1 MLSLRR
7 VRSNV
12 LPVFLA
18 RNGFAKQAIFH
29 GPIHNAKMAP
39 VQLRE
44 FSNQSFQDALKKIK
58 ESRASAVAE
67 ANGEKIEKPVNNA
80 TATEVLPDKPVDHT
94 AAAES
99 NTDQPLNYAAAT
111 ESTTDKPINEEE
123 IKETNRTTDEKI
135 SEEKSEEPA
144 ASPAA
149 KIDFADLRYR
159 AFAFAR
165 DAKTTIKDN
174 VIQGWHDMIGT
185 NQTSL
190 LEKKFEQ
197 SQSFRRKKTDND
209 DDEEVEEPEYTGPS
223 SIVVVKQAKSYW
235 EQMAARL
242 DAPIIREMLKGA
254 KIYGQAAADTSVG
267 KQAQKVSQNVRD
279 KIEDAREF
287 WETSQNPIVH
297 TLSGVWENLTGDTEE
312 GLIIAEIRKRD
323 PDFIKVRR
331 LVTFLFSFLSSFL
344 FSFLFSF

>member
-1 MLSLRR
+1 M
-7 VRSNV
+7 
-12 LPVFLA
+12 FLA
-18 RNGFAKQAIFH
+18 RNGFARQPTFH
-29 GPIHNAKMAP
+29 RQVQNTNASP
-39 VQLRE
+39 FQLRE

-67 ANGEKIEKPVNNA
+67 ANGEKIDKSISDAAASVAQPEKSTIDTV
-80 TATEVLPDKPVDHT
+80 
-94 AAAES
+94 AAES
-99 NTDQPLNYAAAT
+99 RTAIPVIEEETKGSNTTKHDEIPEEKTAEEKNAEEKTAEEKTAE
-111 ESTTDKPINEEE
+111 ESTSNPTP
-123 IKETNRTTDEKI
+123 
-135 SEEKSEEPA
+135 
-144 ASPAA
+144 
-149 KIDFADLRYR
+149 KIDFADLRYK

-165 DAKTTIKDN
+165 DAKSIIAEN
-174 VIQGWHDMIGT
+174 VIQGWHDMIGS
-185 NQTSL
+185 NKASV

-197 SQSFRRKKTDND
+197 SQSFRRTKKAD
-209 DDEEVEEPEYTGPS
+209 DDDDDFEEPEYTGPS

-254 KIYGQAAADTSVG
+254 KIYGQAAADTTVG

-297 TLSGVWENLTGDTEE
+297 TLSGVWENMTGDTEE

-323 PDFIKVRR
+323 PDFIKVLLHYPLICYFRS
-331 LVTFLFSFLSSFL
+331 VITSPCMPFYIF
-344 FSFLFSF
+344 

>member
-29 GPIHNAKMAP
+29 GQIHNAKITS

-44 FSNQSFQDALKKIK
+44 FSNKSFQDALKKIK

-67 ANGEKIEKPVNNA
+67 ANGEKIEKPVSDA
-80 TATEVLPDKPVDHT
+80 TATEVQPDKPNIDT
-94 AAAES
+94 APTES
-99 NTDQPLNYAAAT
+99 NSDQPINYAATT
-111 ESTTDKPINEEE
+111 ESTTDKPINDEE
-123 IKETNRTTDEKI
+123 IKETNTATDEKI
-135 SEEKSEEPA
+135 SEEKSEEA
-144 ASPAA
+144 TASPAA
-149 KIDFADLRYR
+149 KIDFADLRYK

-165 DAKTTIKDN
+165 DSKTVIKDN
-174 VIQGWHDMIGT
+174 VMQAWHDMIGS
-185 NQTSL
+185 NKSSL

-197 SQSFRRKKTDND
+197 SQSFRRKKTDVD

-223 SIVVVKQAKSYW
+223 AIVVVKKAKSYW

-267 KQAQKVSQNVRD
+267 KQAQKVSQNVRE
-279 KIEDAREF
+279 KLEDAREF

-297 TLSGVWENLTGDTEE
+297 TLSGVWENMTGDTEE

-323 PDFIKVRR
+323 PDFIKVRK
-331 LVTFLFSFLSSFL
+331 LFLFSSSF
-344 FSFLFSF
+344 